1 MIVGVF
7 LGVYSAQRPN
17 GISSHFVSFFA
28 LFGYSAPVFWSGL
41 LLLIG
46 FSLHIQWFPV
56 AGIRDVTIEGN
67 FFEEA
72 IDVIRH
78 MVLPVIT
85 LASIFLALYSRLS
98 RATMMEVLGSDY
110 IRTAKSKGLTDREII
125 YKHALKNSLSPVIT
139 LAGLQFSAVV
149 SGAILVE
156 SVFSWPGLGTLAFE
170 SIIARDT
177 PTILGILFF
186 SALVVIVGN
195 LLTDL
200 PLSLVDPRV
209 RTNIAAV
216 IALIILFLIILVAI
230 FGPTLYPVDPFDMV
244 WMPFSPPGEEGFIFG
259 TDYLGRDL
267 VAMIIHG
274 ARVSIIIGVSAAFVT
289 VFIGVS
295 VGAMAGFYRGWVEEV
310 LMRITEFFQVL
321 PTLLFAMVI
330 VALFGASLTMITI
343 AIGAVSWTAVARI
356 TRAEFLRI
364 RELEY
369 VTASR
374 ASGANN
380 FILMFG
386 IILPNAL
393 PPIIVQ
399 AALMVGSA
407 ILFEAGLSFLGLT
420 DPNVVSWGQ
429 VIGSNRSYLLDAG
442 FTVTIPGAAI
452 FITVLCISLVGDGLN
467 DALNPKLR
475 QR

>member
-1 MIVGVF
+1 MYAGILLLAVIILNFGMMHLAPGDVADSISQSMGGADEEVLNEIRATYGLDRPFIVQLGSYIGKVMRFDLGYSFFYTQPVSQLILQKLPATLLLVLTAQFLALIVGVF

-17 GISSHFVSFFA
+17 GLSSHFVSFFA

-56 AGIRDVTIEGN
+56 AGMRDVTIEGN
-67 FFEEA
+67 FLEEA
-72 IDVIRH
+72 IDIIRH

-200 PLSLVDPRV
+200 TLRLVDPRV
-209 RTNIAAV
+209 RTN
-216 IALIILFLIILVAI
+216 
-230 FGPTLYPVDPFDMV
+230 G
-244 WMPFSPPGEEGFIFG
+244 
-259 TDYLGRDL
+259 
-267 VAMIIHG
+267 
-274 ARVSIIIGVSAAFVT
+274 
-289 VFIGVS
+289 
-295 VGAMAGFYRGWVEEV
+295 
-310 LMRITEFFQVL
+310 
-321 PTLLFAMVI
+321 
-330 VALFGASLTMITI
+330 
-343 AIGAVSWTAVARI
+343 
-356 TRAEFLRI
+356 
-364 RELEY
+364 
-369 VTASR
+369 
-374 ASGANN
+374 
-380 FILMFG
+380 
-386 IILPNAL
+386 
-393 PPIIVQ
+393 
-399 AALMVGSA
+399 
-407 ILFEAGLSFLGLT
+407 
-420 DPNVVSWGQ
+420 
-429 VIGSNRSYLLDAG
+429 
-442 FTVTIPGAAI
+442 
-452 FITVLCISLVGDGLN
+452 
-467 DALNPKLR
+467 
-475 QR
+475 